1 MFLDKHFMLLH
12 LQIQLLPVVIALQ
25 LCHCCYLCS
34 CFGLSL
40 ALTRLLVSGGAP
52 EVDGSGYV
60 VDGFGA
66 SVVDRVA
73 VAGKAVVVAVA
84 SEGAAAVA
92 SNAVST
98 VSDSNKL

>member
-1 MFLDKHFMLLH
+1 MLLH

-52 EVDGSGYV
+52 EVDGSGV